1 MFPTKT
7 SGGFHGH
14 RATPSDHPF
23 LDGLAPHS
31 WNPPVDVTVL
41 HRPIVRELLSFSR
54 VLCLPQSNHSD
65 ILRYIQIYSDHSA
78 LQKLAFPPSS
88 NTRNSSF
95 CQIFP
100 YLRFQH
106 HKSTQKKH
114 RNPPRFPV
122 AFPFFV
128 TPQGGHAPTRASQPG
143 VHQRFDPSASPGGW
157 GARGRW
163 DFQMGYGEPM
173 MGLIWQYL
181 FWLVVWTP
189 LKNISQLGWLFPI
202 YGKIKKCSKPP
213 TSCWIS
219 VEWTVEWI
227 RLELWRTNISWN
239 MCGGKY
245 LECSGNYVEWKKL
258 EDWAVGKFLIVRVV
272 PRYRC
277 CLCGLWCL

>member
-65 ILRYIQIYSDHSA
+65 IFRYIQIILPFKNWH
-78 LQKLAFPPSS
+78 FPPVQTPETLHSRFSHIFFSS
-88 NTRNSSF
+88 TRN
-95 CQIFP
+95 P
-100 YLRFQH
+100 P
-106 HKSTQKKH
+106 KKH

-143 VHQRFDPSASPGGW
+143 VHQHFDPSASPGGW

-181 FWLVVWTP
+181 L
-189 LKNISQLGWLFPI
+189 NI
-202 YGKIKKCSKPP
+202 C
-213 TSCWIS
+213 
-219 VEWTVEWI
+219 
-227 RLELWRTNISWN
+227 
-239 MCGGKY
+239 
-245 LECSGNYVEWKKL
+245 
-258 EDWAVGKFLIVRVV
+258 
-272 PRYRC
+272 
-277 CLCGLWCL
+277 